1 MFELSCHGEAFVTKK
16 LVVFKGK
23 INQDYE
29 DVCRDKT
36 VHIGFNYWD
45 SESFRGQTP
54 KQYIPIWGIWNNKTF
69 PWNENLKYL
78 SLHQIEY
85 FVPFINSL
93 GLQVQWKYTN
103 EIKGGFNETSELFE
117 GAMGEVS
124 ALACS
129 KRKNRF

>member
-1 MFELSCHGEAFVTKK
+1 MFELLCHGEAFVTKK

-29 DVCRDKT
+29 DVCREKT
-36 VHIGFNYWD
+36 VRIAWNYYTSMSFNGAKWD
-45 SESFRGQTP
+45 G
-54 KQYIPIWGIWNNKTF
+54 YGNVTF
-69 PWNENLKYL
+69 PWNENLEYGL
-78 SLHQIEY
+78 LYQIEY

-93 GLQVQWKYTN
+93 GLQVQWKYTD